1 MSDYASVMVGLD
13 LGRSVGGRVRLA
25 AALAERFDA
34 RLIGIAARQPT
45 VALMGDAPFAAAS
58 ILEQE
63 RRLEAE
69 ELERLERLFWEAAG
83 SHNRVALRTAT
94 DLPTPCFVAYA
105 RAADL
110 LVVGRQ
116 GNGDDRDWNFGID
129 PGDAAM
135 QAGRPILVVPPD
147 VSALAAKRI
156 VVAWRDTREA
166 RRAVWDALPFL
177 KAAEAVSIGTVR
189 GEAAQ
194 SNVLDV
200 EDYLRQHG
208 VAATVTFEGELR
220 EATVADEIIALADRD
235 GADLIVAGAYGHSRT
250 REWAFGGVTRDL
262 LDHAPVCCLMAH

>member
-1 MSDYASVMVGLD
+1 M
-13 LGRSVGGRVRLA
+13 
-25 AALAERFDA
+25 
-34 RLIGIAARQPT
+34 QP
-45 VALMGDAPFAAAS
+45 PFAAAS

-83 SHNRVALRTAT
+83 AHNRVALRTAT

-166 RRAVWDALPFL
+166 RRAVSDALPFL

-189 GEAAQ
+189 SEAAR

-200 EDYLRQHG
+200 EDYRRIQTVVATPGSWRLR
-208 VAATVTFEGELR
+208 
-220 EATVADEIIALADRD
+220 
-235 GADLIVAGAYGHSRT
+235 
-250 REWAFGGVTRDL
+250 WAFEIGGRIGLGEHHYRHRVGL
-262 LDHAPVCCLMAH
+262 LRRGAMNRADSGWRSRQG

>member
-1 MSDYASVMVGLD
+1 
-13 LGRSVGGRVRLA
+13 
-25 AALAERFDA
+25 
-34 RLIGIAARQPT
+34 
-45 VALMGDAPFAAAS
+45 MGDAPFAAAS

-189 GEAAQ
+189 GEAARIQ
-194 SNVLDV
+194 RPRCRGLSAPARRRRDG
-200 EDYLRQHG
+200 DLRG
-208 VAATVTFEGELR
+208 RASRSDGRRRV
-220 EATVADEIIALADRD
+220 IALADRD

-250 REWAFGGVTRDL
+250 REWAFGGVTGDL
-262 LDHAPVCCLMAH
+262 LDHAAVCVSWRIDPAGVQEPLRATIDAAQFPAARRVR